1 VAGAGTSA
9 LAPTVLGVPAAAMA
23 KLHWRSDFSSLSP
36 RSISTLIGAGGPVSL
51 RGTPIP
57 AGTGE
62 VGLDVRVKGVPVQL
76 GLVVADAD
84 GRLHTVSLG
93 SRGPGAWHLTARM
106 PSWARQLIALDTSLD
121 ANQAHQLA
129 HRQAGG
135 ENTFNPVGSTT
146 LGPLTTSAGKTLT
159 DWHDF
164 VTTSNG
170 SLKKGLLTYAF
181 TLDQS
186 IVARLPQPTDGHPLP
201 AIVSSNLARLTP
213 PGGIITLDFQDAEVP
228 ARVVGVANRFP
239 DSQDLGQGFVV
250 VDESRLA
257 TALGADA
264 PGTSEPDE
272 LWLSGPASAEA
283 ALAKPPFASLQL
295 ASRRDMRSQLAS
307 QPLARGITVTLGA
320 AGIVAL
326 LLAAVGIWV
335 TLVSDARDER
345 GELFDLEAQGV
356 APGTLRNQLRL
367 RSVVLLAFGIAGGL
381 VLGLVLSRLVVS
393 VVSVSA
399 ETTTPVPPLVVDP
412 AWGTVAVALV
422 LLAALVL
429 GLTELT
435 VRHALRGQT
444 PSRGAWTLE

>member
-1 VAGAGTSA
+1 
-9 LAPTVLGVPAAAMA
+9 
-23 KLHWRSDFSSLSP
+23 
-36 RSISTLIGAGGPVSL
+36 
-51 RGTPIP
+51 
-57 AGTGE
+57 
-62 VGLDVRVKGVPVQL
+62 VKGVPVQL
-76 GLVVADAD
+76 DLVVADAS
-84 GRLHTVSLG
+84 GRLRSVRLG
-93 SRGPGAWHLTARM
+93 SRGPGAWRLGARL
-106 PSWARQLIALDTSLD
+106 PGSARQLIGLEASLE

-135 ENTFNPVGSTT
+135 DNTFNPVGSTL
-146 LGPLTTSAGKTLT
+146 LGPLTAGGNVLT
-159 DWHDF
+159 DWHGF

-170 SLKKGLLTYAF
+170 GLAGRLLTYAF

-186 IVARLPQPTDGHPLP
+186 IVARLPQPTDGHPLQVL
-201 AIVSSNLARLTP
+201 ASANIVRAAP
-213 PGGIITLDFQDAEVP
+213 VGGVITLNFQDAQVP
-228 ARVVGVANRFP
+228 AEIVGVAKRFP

-250 VDESRLA
+250 VDESHLA

-272 LWLSGPASAEA
+272 LWLSGPASASS
-283 ALAKPPFASLQL
+283 ALGKPPFDALRL
-295 ASRRDMRSQLAS
+295 DSRRDIRSQLSS

-320 AGIVAL
+320 AGLVAL
-326 LLAAVGIWV
+326 LLAAIGVWV

-356 APGTLRNQLRL
+356 SPGTLRMELRL
-367 RSVVLLAFGIAGGL
+367 RTLVLLAFGIAGGL

-399 ETTTPVPPLVVDP
+399 ETTTPVPPLVTDP
-412 AWGTVAVALV
+412 AWGTAAAGLAVLV
-422 LLAALVL
+422 ALVL

-435 VRHALRGQT
+435 VRHALKGQT